1 MRRAPCGVRR
11 AGPGFRPAMLHCIRF
26 ANAGHTGYSVAA
38 RQTPGMLKSA
48 GFPIRPQPFACRH
61 SSPCHASRA
70 IARPRRKPTRA
81 AACVAASSLRRPA
94 RIARRHR
101 HDARDR
107 VDSRTMNS
115 GSAPAPIANP
125 RSSTP
130 PRRPPGQ
137 DIPVAAKPPIP
148 PAQSAPLTFQRSRF
162 PRFLPSHRAPLRR
175 PRRCGSGAS
184 GVAGQPPRDGQTEPG
199 TAARASPAPGGP
211 AVLSDMARREP
222 PRASAARAAR
232 TNDRKHQ

>member
-1 MRRAPCGVRR
+1 
-11 AGPGFRPAMLHCIRF
+11 MLHRIRF

-38 RQTPGMLKSA
+38 RQRLDMLKSA
-48 GFPIRPQPFACRH
+48 GFLIRPQPFACRH

-70 IARPRRKPTRA
+70 IARPRRKPTSA
-81 AACVAASSLRRPA
+81 AACGAASSLRRSA

-115 GSAPAPIANP
+115 GTAPAPIANP
-125 RSSTP
+125 MLSTP
-130 PRRPPGQ
+130 PRRPSGHYV
-137 DIPVAAKPPIP
+137 PVAAKPPIP
-148 PAQSAPLTFQRSRF
+148 PAEPSSLTSQRSRS

-175 PRRCGSGAS
+175 PRGCRSCAP
-184 GVAGQPPRDGQTEPG
+184 GVHGRLPHGRQTEPG
-199 TAARASPAPGGP
+199 TAARGG
-211 AVLSDMARREP
+211 ADARRAG
-222 PRASAARAAR
+222 RSLRHGSARAATRVCARATR